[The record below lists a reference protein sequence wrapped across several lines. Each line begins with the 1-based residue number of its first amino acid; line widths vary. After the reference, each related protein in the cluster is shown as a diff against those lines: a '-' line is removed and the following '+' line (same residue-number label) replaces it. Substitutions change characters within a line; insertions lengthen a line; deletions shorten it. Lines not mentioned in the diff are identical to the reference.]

1 MLYGF
6 CFSKFH
12 FLVFFFF
19 PNLFSFTNLFFFAG
33 FCLVDDFFI
42 TNFTLTNCAS
52 GKINWHFFK
61 YSNTTHPIKHTRKKI
76 FSRNKIRVSVSL
88 LFSLSIFTCVLSF
101 FLASFR
107 LGRQVRHASLTRQRS
122 NFKTHQR
129 HRSVSFVYTTLS
141 FLTFGTLEFLLSP
154 RSFTLILC

>member
-1 MLYGF
+1 MMLYGF

-12 FLVFFFF
+12 FLVFIFLTYF
-19 PNLFSFTNLFFFAG
+19 PLLIFFFFAG
-33 FCLVDDFFI
+33 FCLVDDFF

-61 YSNTTHPIKHTRKKI
+61 YSNTTHPIKHTRKKNV
-76 FSRNKIRVSVSL
+76 SRNKIRVSVSL

-141 FLTFGTLEFLLSP
+141 F
-154 RSFTLILC
+154 